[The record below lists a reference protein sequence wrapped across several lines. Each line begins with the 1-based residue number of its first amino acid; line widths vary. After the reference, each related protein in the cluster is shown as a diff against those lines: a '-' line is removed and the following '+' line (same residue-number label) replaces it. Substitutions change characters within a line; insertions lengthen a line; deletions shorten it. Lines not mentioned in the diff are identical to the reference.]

1 MQVTSAIARGARD
14 YMAYVRQFSPNAR
27 YFLVASLFN
36 GLVYS
41 VYSLLFN
48 FYLVSLGYQ
57 QDFLGLSASLNQ
69 LVVLLASLPGGMLG
83 NRIGR
88 RNTLL
93 VGMAG
98 NMLSFAGMV
107 LFTSQAGLLL
117 SSSLYGATYAILI
130 VMGSPFLMDNSRPAE
145 RQHLFSIYAAVN
157 AAAGMLGGFIGGNFP
172 SLAAGFLGVGAQ
184 SPPAYQTALLAVVA
198 MQLIGV
204 LPLLR
209 VQPVAGG
216 EKRVRAGP
224 LSGVRAEGRL
234 LLRLFCPI
242 FVLSIGAG
250 LLMPFAGVFIRSQY
264 NASDAQVGLV
274 FSLTAIGA
282 SAAIALGPLTA
293 TRFGKIRAVIIEEA
307 LSVPMLLLAGFSPW
321 FELGVVGWVM
331 RMSFMQMNGPIF
343 NTFLMEVLQP
353 ETRTTAA
360 SLNHMIWTFGSVV
373 CPVFAGMIQ
382 VRYGWTPLVLGMAAL
397 YVTGIGLN
405 YAFFWKHGGIKPA
418 A

>member
-1 MQVTSAIARGARD
+1 MQFASAISRGARD
-14 YMAYVRQFSPNAR
+14 YLSHVRNFSPNAR
-27 YFLVASLFN
+27 YFLIASLFN

-93 VGMAG
+93 IGMAG
-98 NMLSFAGMV
+98 NMLSFVGMV

-117 SSSLYGATYAILI
+117 SSSLYGATFAILI

-145 RQHLFSIYAAVN
+145 RQHLFSIYAAIS

-184 SPPAYQTALLAVVA
+184 APQAYQSALLAVIALQMV
-198 MQLIGV
+198 GV

-209 VQPVAGG
+209 VRTVAGG
-216 EKRVRAGP
+216 EKRVMASP
-224 LSGVRAEGRL
+224 LSGIRQERRL
-234 LLRLFCPI
+234 LLRLFLPV

-274 FSLTAIGA
+274 FSLTAVVC
-282 SAAIALGPLTA
+282 STAIAFGPLTA
-293 TRFGKIRAVIIEEA
+293 ARFGKIRAVIIEEA

-321 FELGVVGWVM
+321 FELGVFGWLM
-331 RMSFMQMNGPIF
+331 RMAFMQMNGPIF
-343 NTFLMEVLQP
+343 NTYLMEVLQP

-373 CPVFAGMIQ
+373 CPVFAGLIQ
-382 VRYGWTPLVLGMAAL
+382 VRYGWSPLVLGMAAL
-397 YVTGIGLN
+397 YVTGIALN
-405 YAFFWKHGGIKPA
+405 YSFFWKSGAEPA